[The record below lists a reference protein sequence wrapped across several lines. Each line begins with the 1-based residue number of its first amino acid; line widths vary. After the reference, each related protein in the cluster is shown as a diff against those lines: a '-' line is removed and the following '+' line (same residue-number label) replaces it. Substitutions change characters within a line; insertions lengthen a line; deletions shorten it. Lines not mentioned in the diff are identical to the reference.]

1 MAQDVGRAQQ
11 RLRQAESLVKF
22 VENGLASGSTN
33 QNELR
38 VAQAKYEAARLDLF
52 DAEKAAAGTPPANA
66 APASNPTP
74 EPAVQNNRV
83 EQVTPTPQIS
93 SGPIESDFGQ
103 VVQST
108 SQADIDRQR
117 RINESLER
125 SAYLD
130 AQEDGRTYV
139 PGAATGDPSA
149 GFTPP
154 APPPSAVEPR
164 EVDFTKFDGTSGT
177 FARRP
182 VEKDTVSP
190 DVSPAAEQAEAPTRT
205 SRRQRAQAQRSAQ
218 EDPPVVQQAEES
230 VGEFSDIQRDI
241 AVEPDLPTQ
250 DEVVERETT
259 GRRARAQAARVRER
273 EPEDPTEDAEVN
285 EQKSNREKAQDQR
298 IKNADAEDL
307 DPLTSPAAARVD
319 STVSKR
325 AQAQIIR
332 QDSIV
337 RSDPTSYESLTD
349 EQLQQQ
355 RASTKAAL
363 DRLDALPTQQ
373 RLQVQAQIDALE
385 DQLDLLD
392 KESGRR
398 ATRDR
403 LEGQVER
410 GKRAPAPVDEP
421 AAGENFNGT
430 GFEPPLDPDEPE
442 NFPPEP
448 EAQINS
454 AALERLKAQAA
465 IKQNRDPESTGDWR
479 VKLRLASGSTYLYK
493 LAQQEGT
500 TGGAGQNLGAGILTP
515 LVATDGVVFPYTPR
529 ISTLYSAEYNV
540 YHPTHSN
547 YNQYWYKGSKVGEVQ
562 LDATFTAQDTQEAD
576 YMLAVIHFFKSA
588 SKMFYG
594 QDPNRGSPPP
604 LLFLT
609 GLGQYQYN
617 EHPCVISQFN
627 YILPDDVDY
636 IRAGAPQINGQT
648 DTLQYNLRNKNTNG
662 GPVWAGS
669 TTRRLI
675 NGLSPGAE
683 PTIPSSIVNLNSSE
697 ATYVPTKIQVS
708 LVLLPVNNRLQ
719 ISQNFN
725 LSEYGN
731 GNLLKGGMW

>member
-1 MAQDVGRAQQ
+1 
-11 RLRQAESLVKF
+11 
-22 VENGLASGSTN
+22 
-33 QNELR
+33 
-38 VAQAKYEAARLDLF
+38 
-52 DAEKAAAGTPPANA
+52 
-66 APASNPTP
+66 
-74 EPAVQNNRV
+74 
-83 EQVTPTPQIS
+83 
-93 SGPIESDFGQ
+93 
-103 VVQST
+103 
-108 SQADIDRQR
+108 
-117 RINESLER
+117 
-125 SAYLD
+125 
-130 AQEDGRTYV
+130 
-139 PGAATGDPSA
+139 
-149 GFTPP
+149 
-154 APPPSAVEPR
+154 
-164 EVDFTKFDGTSGT
+164 
-177 FARRP
+177 
-182 VEKDTVSP
+182 
-190 DVSPAAEQAEAPTRT
+190 
-205 SRRQRAQAQRSAQ
+205 
-218 EDPPVVQQAEES
+218 
-230 VGEFSDIQRDI
+230 
-241 AVEPDLPTQ
+241 
-250 DEVVERETT
+250 
-259 GRRARAQAARVRER
+259 
-273 EPEDPTEDAEVN
+273 
-285 EQKSNREKAQDQR
+285 
-298 IKNADAEDL
+298 
-307 DPLTSPAAARVD
+307 
-319 STVSKR
+319 
-325 AQAQIIR
+325 
-332 QDSIV
+332 
-337 RSDPTSYESLTD
+337 
-349 EQLQQQ
+349 
-355 RASTKAAL
+355 
-363 DRLDALPTQQ
+363 
-373 RLQVQAQIDALE
+373 
-385 DQLDLLD
+385 
-392 KESGRR
+392 
-398 ATRDR
+398 
-403 LEGQVER
+403 
-410 GKRAPAPVDEP
+410 
-421 AAGENFNGT
+421 
-430 GFEPPLDPDEPE
+430 
-442 NFPPEP
+442 
-448 EAQINS
+448 
-454 AALERLKAQAA
+454 
-465 IKQNRDPESTGDWR
+465 
-479 VKLRLASGSTYLYK
+479 

-540 YHPTHSN
+540 YNPTHSN

>member
-1 MAQDVGRAQQ
+1 MSANDVRFAEQQLRTAEALLKFAQ
-11 RLRQAESLVKF
+11 
-22 VENGLASGSTN
+22 SGGN
-33 QNELR
+33 LDEIR
-38 VAQAKYEAARLDLF
+38 VANERYLARAADLVT
-52 DAEKAAAGTPPANA
+52 AQSALNGTPPANSVD
-66 APASNPTP
+66 PA
-74 EPAVQNNRV
+74 
-83 EQVTPTPQIS
+83 
-93 SGPIESDFGQ
+93 
-103 VVQST
+103 
-108 SQADIDRQR
+108 
-117 RINESLER
+117 
-125 SAYLD
+125 
-130 AQEDGRTYV
+130 
-139 PGAATGDPSA
+139 
-149 GFTPP
+149 
-154 APPPSAVEPR
+154 
-164 EVDFTKFDGTSGT
+164 
-177 FARRP
+177 
-182 VEKDTVSP
+182 
-190 DVSPAAEQAEAPTRT
+190 VSPAARLAENNI
-205 SRRQRAQAQRSAQ
+205 
-218 EDPPVVQQAEES
+218 AEEY
-230 VGEFSDIQRDI
+230 
-241 AVEPDLPTQ
+241 VEPSNLN
-250 DEVVERETT
+250 ET
-259 GRRARAQAARVRER
+259 AQPPA
-273 EPEDPTEDAEVN
+273 EDAEVN
-285 EQKSNREKAQDQR
+285 EQTTNRRARAQASRVREREPDPPAQDAEVNEQTAASNREQ
-298 IKNADAEDL
+298 
-307 DPLTSPAAARVD
+307 
-319 STVSKR
+319 
-325 AQAQIIR
+325 AQAQRVQNISPAVPVSEDPVTDFDGFTLTEESTIIR
-332 QDSIV
+332 DPNAPIVENGRVINDSPDPLDEAAVLFGGSAEDGIIGDVAGGQIV
-337 RSDPTSYESLTD
+337 
-349 EQLQQQ
+349 
-355 RASTKAAL
+355 
-363 DRLDALPTQQ
+363 
-373 RLQVQAQIDALE
+373 V
-385 DQLDLLD
+385 
-392 KESGRR
+392 
-398 ATRDR
+398 
-403 LEGQVER
+403 
-410 GKRAPAPVDEP
+410 APGPVDEP

-430 GFEPPLDPDEPE
+430 GFEPALDPDPPVE

-479 VKLRLASGSTYLYK
+479 VKLRLASGSSYLYK

-515 LVATDGVVFPYTPR
+515 LVATDGVIFPYTPR

-683 PTIPSSIVNLNSSE
+683 PTIPSSVVNLNSSE

>member
-1 MAQDVGRAQQ
+1 VAEDDLKNAQD
-11 RLRQAESLVKF
+11 K
-22 VENGLASGSTN
+22 
-33 QNELR
+33 LR
-38 VAQAKYEAARLDLF
+38 VAESRLRFAESSGNPNSVAVATRRYQAAEADLSQVQS
-52 DAEKAAAGTPPANA
+52 ASGGTPPARSVSPTQSPA
-66 APASNPTP
+66 ARQVENNIANEYGIPPNFAETAQSINTFDDQLAAFLDEPDPPVQPA
-74 EPAVQNNRV
+74 
-83 EQVTPTPQIS
+83 
-93 SGPIESDFGQ
+93 
-103 VVQST
+103 
-108 SQADIDRQR
+108 
-117 RINESLER
+117 
-125 SAYLD
+125 
-130 AQEDGRTYV
+130 
-139 PGAATGDPSA
+139 PS
-149 GFTPP
+149 P
-154 APPPSAVEPR
+154 APPAQDP
-164 EVDFTKFDGTSGT
+164 EVN
-177 FARRP
+177 
-182 VEKDTVSP
+182 
-190 DVSPAAEQAEAPTRT
+190 EQ
-205 SRRQRAQAQRSAQ
+205 
-218 EDPPVVQQAEES
+218 
-230 VGEFSDIQRDI
+230 
-241 AVEPDLPTQ
+241 
-250 DEVVERETT
+250 TT
-259 GRRARAQAARVRER
+259 NRRARAQASRVRER
-273 EPEDPTEDAEVN
+273 EPETPAQDAEVN
-285 EQKSNREKAQDQR
+285 AQTASSNRERAQDARVAEREPATPTQ
-298 IKNADAEDL
+298 DAEVNAQ
-307 DPLTSPAAARVD
+307 TAASNRE
-319 STVSKR
+319 R
-325 AQAQIIR
+325 AQAQREQNITPTPPASDPVAVDPFSEGSDVTVTEESTIIR
-332 QDSIV
+332 DPNAPIVENGRVINDSPDPLDESAILFGGSAEDGIIGDVAGGQIIV
-337 RSDPTSYESLTD
+337 
-349 EQLQQQ
+349 
-355 RASTKAAL
+355 
-363 DRLDALPTQQ
+363 
-373 RLQVQAQIDALE
+373 
-385 DQLDLLD
+385 
-392 KESGRR
+392 
-398 ATRDR
+398 
-403 LEGQVER
+403 
-410 GKRAPAPVDEP
+410 APGPVDEP

-430 GFEPPLDPDEPE
+430 GFEPALDPDEPE

-479 VKLRLASGSTYLYK
+479 VKLRLASGSSYLYK

-515 LVATDGVVFPYTPR
+515 LVATDGVIFPYTPR

-683 PTIPSSIVNLNSSE
+683 PTIPSSVVNLNSSE